1 MSQIIVH
8 HKNAYNIYGTIAD
21 GAYFESALTL
31 KQLKIY
37 IKKEFGEQGLRNLPQ
52 RLEMAHQKGTSCIS
66 SNSLED
72 TLLCNR
78 AGKNERHMSTK
89 AFIKKFLT
97 L

>member
-8 HKNAYNIYGTIAD
+8 HKGAYNIYGTISD

-37 IKKEFGEQGLRNLPQ
+37 IKKELGEQGLRNLPQ
-52 RLEMAHQKGTSCIS
+52 RLERAHQNGTSSIIDE
-66 SNSLED
+66 SLED
-72 TLLCNR
+72 VLLLNR